1 MRTIDTLAD
10 RSLALATRTRDLVAP
25 SATGVRDWVAS
36 GAALAAAR
44 GGAKTAVRF
53 ARRNPALAIATVVV
67 GAGVLAY
74 GAYRRHKAA
83 TAPIGGTAAT
93 DTDDADTAQ
102 TPTPRKPRQVATR
115 RVRHAEDAHAGDTAQ
130 G

>member
-36 GAALAAAR
+36 GAALA
-44 GGAKTAVRF
+44 
-53 ARRNPALAIATVVV
+53 IATVVV

-74 GAYRRHKAA
+74 GAYRRRKAA

-93 DTDDADTAQ
+93 DADAADTDAAQ

-115 RVRHAEDAHAGDTAQ
+115 RVRHVEDAHAGGATQ

>member
-74 GAYRRHKAA
+74 GAYRRRKAA
-83 TAPIGGTAAT
+83 TAPIDADTDAT
-93 DTDDADTAQ
+93 DTDAAQ
-102 TPTPRKPRQVATR
+102 TPRKPRQIATR
-115 RVRHAEDAHAGDTAQ
+115 RVRHAEDAHAGDTTQ

>member
-1 MRTIDTLAD
+1 MRTTDTLAD
-10 RSLALATRTRDLVAP
+10 RGLALATRTRDLVAP

-36 GAALAAAR
+36 GAALAVAR

-74 GAYRRHKAA
+74 GAYRRRKAA
-83 TAPIGGTAAT
+83 TASIKGTATT
-93 DTDDADTAQ
+93 DAHDDDAMTRR
-102 TPTPRKPRQVATR
+102 TPKEVPVR
-115 RVRHAEDAHAGDTAQ
+115 RVRAARAHRDDTASA
-130 G
+130 

>member
-44 GGAKTAVRF
+44 GGAKTAVRL
-53 ARRNPALAIATVVV
+53 ARRNPALAIATVVL

-74 GAYRRHKAA
+74 GAYRRRKAA
-83 TAPIGGTAAT
+83 EAPIDGTIDA
-93 DTDDADTAQ
+93 DTDDAAETTDTGKK
-102 TPTPRKPRQVATR
+102 RKPRQVAVR
-115 RVRHAEDAHAGDTAQ
+115 SVRHRDAHDDHARA
-130 G
+130 

>member
-1 MRTIDTLAD
+1 MRTLDTLAD
-10 RSLALATRTRDLVAP
+10 RSHALATRTRDLVAP

-74 GAYRRHKAA
+74 GAYRRRKAA
-83 TAPIGGTAAT
+83 TAPIEGSAT
-93 DTDDADTAQ
+93 TDAHDDD
-102 TPTPRKPRQVATR
+102 ATR
-115 RVRHAEDAHAGDTAQ
+115 RTPKEVPVHRVRAARAQRDDTASA
-130 G
+130 

>member
-1 MRTIDTLAD
+1 MRTLDTLAD

-25 SATGVRDWVAS
+25 SASGVRDWVAS

-44 GGAKTAVRF
+44 GGAKTAARF

-74 GAYRRHKAA
+74 GAYRRRKAA
-83 TAPIGGTAAT
+83 TAPIDGTT
-93 DTDDADTAQ
+93 TDADTPPRR
-102 TPTPRKPRQVATR
+102 TPKEVPVR
-115 RVRHAEDAHAGDTAQ
+115 RVRAARAQ
-130 G
+130 HDGAAST